1 MYGVTG
7 KEEEP
12 LIYRRSAIKVSP
24 VISHLPLYSLERLR
38 SPSSTPARHLT

>member
-12 LIYRRSAIKVSP
+12 PIYRRSAIKVSL
-24 VISHLPLYSLERLR
+24 VISHLPSYSLERLE
-38 SPSSTPARHLT
+38 SKLHYSQTSHL